1 MARQRTPEAE
11 RKTRESLFLAGARA
25 FLRDGYEATSMKSLA
40 EEAGCT
46 TGKYYCYYSGKP
58 ELLKE
63 LLTVLFEKNRRE
75 AQRFAEKRKDS
86 FYGAVVFSALLLAG
100 SMQHEPLREICREGL
115 RQPEAA
121 AVAEEIF
128 MSFVRQRGGASA
140 SDILRVK
147 TAVEAIPCFLRD
159 EPAMDAGT
167 RGKLFLSVLL
177 GILGRTDAEKAA
189 YLEAVESDA
198 KSIRE
203 RSYDVLIKLLAGP
216 KKKTVKKM

>member
-11 RKTRESLFLAGARA
+11 RKTKEALFLAGARA

-75 AQRFAEKRKDS
+75 ALRFAERRRDP

-128 MSFVRQRGGASA
+128 VSFVRPRGGVSA
-140 SDILRVK
+140 SDTLRIK

-159 EPAMDAGT
+159 EPVMDAGA
-167 RGKLFLSVLL
+167 RGRLLLTVLL
-177 GILGRTDAEKAA
+177 GILGKTEAETAA
-189 YLEAVESDA
+189 YLEAVEGDA
-198 KSIRE
+198 KTIRE

-216 KKKTVKKM
+216 KKRTVKKM